1 MKRPQDRTVETLES
15 PLEVEPGSESA
26 GQAGDTQ
33 GLPDFSTES
42 EESLQDLVET
52 GQDVEAEVVEGM
64 EQAAAHP
71 EEPVPDHEVRRR
83 DSVDRV

>member
-1 MKRPQDRTVETLES
+1 MKRPQDRTFDDTDL
-15 PLEVEPGSESA
+15 PLEIEPGSEGA

-52 GQDVEAEVVEGM
+52 GQDIEAEVVDGM
-64 EQAAAHP
+64 EQAAARP
-71 EEPVPDHEVRRR
+71 EEPVPDHEVLRR